1 MQEEDGIEKERR
13 ETLQELADMLS
24 LVQEMGQRLANE
36 THGEAYDLVQ
46 ELNETLHNARGKL
59 DIIRQPPGNN

>member
-1 MQEEDGIEKERR
+1 MREEEDTEAGRR
-13 ETLQELADMLS
+13 ETMQELADMLS

-36 THGEAYDLVQ
+36 THGEAYELVQ

-59 DIIRQPPGNN
+59 DLIRQPLGND